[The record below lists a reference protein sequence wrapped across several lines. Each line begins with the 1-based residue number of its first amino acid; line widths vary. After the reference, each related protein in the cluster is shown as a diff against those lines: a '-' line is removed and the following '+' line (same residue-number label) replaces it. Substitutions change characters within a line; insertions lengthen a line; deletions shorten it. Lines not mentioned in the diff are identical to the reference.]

1 MKKLDLEKVK
11 EISNLKKEP
20 KWMCDFRINAYKK
33 FIQLK
38 NPTFGPK
45 IKLDFDIINYYKK
58 VSDDI
63 YDDWQKVDKKIKNTF
78 DDEKYQ
84 KDITNFLEDKGCME
98 DGHASERVVD
108 LIEQIMKEEV

>member
-1 MKKLDLEKVK
+1 MYFWFYVSRKPAFVFATDIKDFNNDRGFYYPLESTPFPIAVNNK
-11 EISNLKKEP
+11 ELVENVLK
-20 KWMCDFRINAYKK
+20 
-33 FIQLK
+33 
-38 NPTFGPK
+38 
-45 IKLDFDIINYYKK
+45 
-58 VSDDI
+58 
-63 YDDWQKVDKKIKNTF
+63 F